1 MSYNAICTETGMQIP
16 TQCLLSMKPLLANE
30 IEGLTAADHL
40 THQSRVLNIYGR
52 VTEDVLC
59 IVGDKCSVNRRMAGD
74 LNVPLLGCGSH
85 KFNLAVRTWIK
96 QLPHLLS
103 IIGKVAS
110 VMKKAS
116 TLKIAAKLR
125 KLTAYTTVR
134 ENDTR
139 WSSTFQMLSRFFK
152 IQHQLGVIVELLELL
167 PTHVKIDILSK
178 PLRSLSKFNQI
189 TVMLQRDGI
198 SFVEV

>member
-1 MSYNAICTETGMQIP
+1 
-16 TQCLLSMKPLLANE
+16 MKPLLANE

-59 IVGDKCSVNRRMAGD
+59 IVGDNCRVNRRMAGD
-74 LNVPLLGCGSH
+74 LDVPLLGCGSH
-85 KFNLAVRTWIK
+85 KFNLSVRTWIK
-96 QLPHLLS
+96 QQPHLLS

-116 TLKIAAKLR
+116 TLKIAAKLG
-125 KLTAYTTVR
+125 KLTAYSTVC

-139 WSSTFQMLSRFFK
+139 WLSTFQMLSRFFK
-152 IQHQLGVIVELLELL
+152 IQQQLGVIVELLELL
-167 PTHVKIDILSK
+167 PTHVEINILSK
-178 PLRSLSKFNQI
+178 ALRSLSKFNQI